1 MMTWLNKNKIFV
13 SVTLSYS
20 NFGFLIRTFMD
31 CILDNALKGLNPLNV
46 RMLLNTGMLPAP
58 TQVADK
64 LSRETLNVSKN
75 IFHQIFY

>member
-1 MMTWLNKNKIFV
+1 
-13 SVTLSYS
+13 
-20 NFGFLIRTFMD
+20 MD

-46 RMLLNTGMLPAP
+46 RMVLNTGMLPAP

-75 IFHQIFY
+75 ICHQIFY

>member
-1 MMTWLNKNKIFV
+1 MKELASIIGILCELN
-13 SVTLSYS
+13 L
-20 NFGFLIRTFMD
+20 TFMD

-46 RMLLNTGMLPAP
+46 RMVLNTGMLPAP

-75 IFHQIFY
+75 IRHQIFY